1 MTPGGPCHAGLAA
14 ACSVTW
20 AGPFQLQTRDVRIHP
35 ALTSLPDSRGQKVLS
50 GPRAELNL
58 PGLLAPSPRG
68 QPASPQRSYRAIRTR
83 GHIMETQKIPA
94 ATWDLASCRAGRV
107 TQATPQAAWLPA
119 GLAPA
124 RFGADPLCPGRRRK
138 ACSAEGGHHL
148 NLGALQ
154 GRTSQK
160 AKPSGHTVTVFCP
173 LKQSLPWR
181 EKVAQTVPWK
191 RKWRALSRPRGSE
204 CRTEVRL
211 EPHPVCPAGPSHHT
225 LSFLPPPPRAGR
237 CE

>member
-1 MTPGGPCHAGLAA
+1 MDHINNPTKPERMCSHLPSGGEN
-14 ACSVTW
+14 ACGHYNATQPKEKHDRESGGEKRTVSTECSC
-20 AGPFQLQTRDVRIHP
+20 RI
-35 ALTSLPDSRGQKVLS
+35 
-50 GPRAELNL
+50 
-58 PGLLAPSPRG
+58 
-68 QPASPQRSYRAIRTR
+68 
-83 GHIMETQKIPA
+83 
-94 ATWDLASCRAGRV
+94 DLASCRAGRV

-124 RFGADPLCPGRRRK
+124 RFGADPLCPGRWRK